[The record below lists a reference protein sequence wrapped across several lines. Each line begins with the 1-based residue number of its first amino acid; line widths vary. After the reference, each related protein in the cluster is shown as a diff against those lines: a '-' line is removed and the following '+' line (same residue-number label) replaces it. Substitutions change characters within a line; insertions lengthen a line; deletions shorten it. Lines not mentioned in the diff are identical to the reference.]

1 MSSASAAR
9 DGRSQGQIARLTPA
23 EATRRYGHLFAAT
36 EADIRAIRAAAGDD
50 PVFAQLDR
58 AKVCELLVKARRR
71 LSIFGGVPNPV
82 LERKRA
88 PDRASLALAKHC
100 KAIDR
105 AEFAMMGVQERT
117 FHKWAQLDEMER
129 LMAEVDAAPTLYDNC
144 PNRALMGKLMAFVV
158 GKAVSSSALKGWMV
172 RRRRF
177 RE

>member
-1 MSSASAAR
+1 M
-9 DGRSQGQIARLTPA
+9 GRKADRIARPVSLSPA
-23 EATRRYGHLFAAT
+23 EAGRLYGHLRAPT

-50 PVFAQLDR
+50 PVFARLDR
-58 AKVCELLVKARRR
+58 AKVCELLVKARRQ

-88 PDRASLALAKHC
+88 PDAASLALAKLHR
-100 KAIDR
+100 ALDR
-105 AEFAMMGVQERT
+105 AELAMMKMQERT
-117 FHKWAQLDEMER
+117 FHKWAQLDTMER
-129 LMAEVDAAPTLYDNC
+129 LMTEVDAAPTLYDNC

-158 GKAVSSSALKGWMV
+158 GKAVGSSALKGWMV